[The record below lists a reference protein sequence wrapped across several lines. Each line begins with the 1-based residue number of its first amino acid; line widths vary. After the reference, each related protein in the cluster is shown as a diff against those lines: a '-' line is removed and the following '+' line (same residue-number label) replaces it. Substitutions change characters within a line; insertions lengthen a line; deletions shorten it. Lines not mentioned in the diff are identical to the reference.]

1 MTTRLDYDALHSFAT
16 TYVVDPYYRRQQA
29 TLLGLTLTKS
39 GGLLKRKNPYLFRA
53 KNIQTSGEFVKY
65 ALDAF
70 LSSSEETMF
79 GNFLEKLAIHICG
92 EVYGGYKAPSK
103 VMPSVDLIFTREV
116 QLLCSGHQV
125 RPKLGKC

>member
-79 GNFLEKLAIHICG
+79 GNFLERLAIHILSQDNQIDWDKLIRFVSASQATG
-92 EVYGGYKAPSK
+92 ESSK
-103 VMPSVDLIFTREV
+103 I
-116 QLLCSGHQV
+116 GHS
-125 RPKLGKC
+125 